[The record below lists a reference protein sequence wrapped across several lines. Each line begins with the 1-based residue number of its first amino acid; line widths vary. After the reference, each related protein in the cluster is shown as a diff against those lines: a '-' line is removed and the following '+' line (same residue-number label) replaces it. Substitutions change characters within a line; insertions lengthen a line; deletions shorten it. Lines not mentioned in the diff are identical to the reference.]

1 MSQSQAALAAFA
13 VALLDPQ
20 APCPPQLMVWNGA
33 NATQRLAIHRN
44 NVLASLNAALAD
56 SFPVVQALVGDEFFQ
71 AMATVYLRQHPPRV
85 RVLAQHGA
93 DFAAFITSFPPARSV
108 PYLADV
114 ARLEQARVRAWHAA
128 DTPALAPSAVQAAL
142 AVGDRA
148 GELQLICH
156 PGVSVLDSAY
166 AVVSIWA
173 AHQGPDEP
181 TGVDPDQPESALVL
195 REEQQVLVMR
205 LSPGDSRFVAAL
217 LQGSDLSEAAAQAS
231 DIAPG
236 FDLAAAIA
244 LLMQH
249 GALTDIRLPLQA

>member
-1 MSQSQAALAAFA
+1 MQRPVSQAQADFAA
-13 VALLDPQ
+13 ALLDPQ
-20 APCPPQLMVWNGA
+20 AACPPQLAAWNGS
-33 NATQRLAIHRN
+33 NPSRRLAIHRN
-44 NVLASLNAALAD
+44 NVLASLSASLAD

-93 DFAAFITSFPPARSV
+93 DFAAFIAAFPPARTV

-128 DTPALAPSAVQAAL
+128 DAPALAPSTAQAAL

-181 TGVDPDQPESALVL
+181 SGLDPDAPESALVL

-205 LSPGDSRFVAAL
+205 LSAGDSRFIAAL
-217 LQGSDLSEAAAQAS
+217 LQGADLADAAGQAS
-231 DIAPG
+231 NTGPG

-249 GALTDIRLPLQA
+249 GALTDIRLP